1 MPLGKVCVSCETKSQ
16 LSCDHK
22 TSPFNKILLLG
33 NYLIKLFILEYTY
46 GTRRLCLIFNKRLA
60 LEKECLTVTF
70 KSPWTCGDGLWVE
83 GEQLE
88 NFRTP
93 GITLFCHFFQVWPWC
108 SSRLSSQTTYTLW
121 IMFTL
126 VSCGLDKIQW
136 GGYPWL
142 NQSWLAG
149 NLGAGPSDYIPP
161 SFYK

>member
-16 LSCDHK
+16 FSCDHK
-22 TSPFNKILLLG
+22 PSLFNKNLLLG

-46 GTRRLCLIFNKRLA
+46 GARRLCLIFNKRLA
-60 LEKECLTVTF
+60 LEKKCLTVTF
-70 KSPWTCGDGLWVE
+70 KSPWTCGDGLSVE

-93 GITLFCHFFQVWPWC
+93 GITLFCHFFQVWPWWLIETLQ
-108 SSRLSSQTTYTLW
+108 SDNVHFMNYVHLSLMWFRQDTT
-121 IMFTL
+121 
-126 VSCGLDKIQW
+126 

-149 NLGAGPSDYIPP
+149 NLGVGPSDYIPP